1 MVNCMYIMLGNTGGK
16 YVYHYLSIYILK
28 NTDLKSY
35 IELHMFMWKNYKG
48 NQGNDKIQDSSY
60 FWKYD
65 RKYVIKEAHCV
76 S

>member
-1 MVNCMYIMLGNTGGK
+1 
-16 YVYHYLSIYILK
+16 
-28 NTDLKSY
+28 
-35 IELHMFMWKNYKG
+35 MWKNYKG

-60 FWKYD
+60 CWKYK